1 MSFSKLR
8 KKYVILLWIGIIS
21 LFVGHFYLSS
31 LYPDHQDFYS
41 NTLLVVL
48 GLLFLLYVL
57 MNKWFGKEAL
67 KILNASTGIDF
78 WYEWTQSGNR
88 ARFSTS
94 KKAACLASVVYCYMI
109 GDFSS
114 AIDRIEFLQNQNI
127 ARTDRSSLLGIFI
140 KSSLLSGK
148 GISKEEI
155 QKKFSYISFKDE
167 AEKDEALQKQLAIY
181 DILVDQQPN
190 DYFDHVSGSQAFQ
203 RLENRYFKGL
213 NAQLKGDLVQ
223 ATSLF
228 EEIAQEDE
236 RLYFVRMAKQ
246 WLASEDH
253 FLSAL
258 VPAPKQESDRLATL
272 TADLPLPEVELPKK
286 KGRKKWKWL
295 LLIFPIL
302 FVGAIIMNL
311 VESNRPINGIY
322 YLSVDNM
329 ETKTASLNKESWI
342 KIDGDHVIVKE
353 KSEEKT
359 YPFDREDIE
368 LTVDGKQYD
377 GILQWGSLSLFEQS
391 DSSHDIRTYVSR
403 YSPMYSGYEKGTVR
417 VEKH

>member
-8 KKYVILLWIGIIS
+8 KKYVILLWIGVIS

-31 LYPDHQDFYS
+31 LYPDHQNFYS

-78 WYEWTQSGNR
+78 WYEWSQSGNR
-88 ARFSTS
+88 ARFSIS
-94 KKAACLASVVYCYMI
+94 KQSARLASVVYCYMI

-114 AIDRIEFLQNQNI
+114 AIDRIEYLQNQNI
-127 ARTDRSSLLGIFI
+127 AKTDRSSLLGIFI

-190 DYFDHVSGSQAFQ
+190 DYFDHVRGSQAFQ

-213 NAQLKGDLVQ
+213 NAQLRGELVQ

-228 EEIAQEDE
+228 KNSGFGRTLTIPGLLVIYSLIGIIDGMIIRKRISSIRTRLYEEPTDNGSQSKQIQLVTGFAGGIVAIWMVLKFFFPQIGEVRTDILGVVSVIGMVFLMNVIFLAMYFILLLPHSLYGYYRNKYSEEYREFEGKSLEEWYGKKYLRKHKELMESNNEEI
-236 RLYFVRMAKQ
+236 
-246 WLASEDH
+246 
-253 FLSAL
+253 
-258 VPAPKQESDRLATL
+258 
-272 TADLPLPEVELPKK
+272 
-286 KGRKKWKWL
+286 
-295 LLIFPIL
+295 
-302 FVGAIIMNL
+302 NL
-311 VESNRPINGIY
+311 
-322 YLSVDNM
+322 
-329 ETKTASLNKESWI
+329 
-342 KIDGDHVIVKE
+342 
-353 KSEEKT
+353 
-359 YPFDREDIE
+359 
-368 LTVDGKQYD
+368 
-377 GILQWGSLSLFEQS
+377 
-391 DSSHDIRTYVSR
+391 
-403 YSPMYSGYEKGTVR
+403 
-417 VEKH
+417 

>member
-1 MSFSKLR
+1 MSYSKLR
-8 KKYVILLWIGIIS
+8 KKYVILLRIGIIS
-21 LFVGHFYLSS
+21 VFVGHFYLSS
-31 LYPDHQDFYS
+31 LFPDHQDFYS
-41 NTLLVVL
+41 NTLLVLL
-48 GLLFLLYVL
+48 GLIFLLYVL
-57 MNKWFGKEAL
+57 MNRWFGKESL

-78 WYEWTQSGNR
+78 WYEWSQSGNR
-88 ARFSTS
+88 ARFSIS
-94 KKAACLASVVYCYMI
+94 KQSALLASVVYCYMI

-127 ARTDRSSLLGIFI
+127 AKTDRSSLLGIFI

-148 GISKEEI
+148 DISKEEI

-181 DILVDQQPN
+181 EILVDQQQN
-190 DYFDHVSGSQAFQ
+190 DYFDHVSGTQAFQ

-213 NAQLKGDLVQ
+213 NAQLKGDMALAV
-223 ATSLF
+223 SLF
-228 EEIAQEDE
+228 EEIAKEDE
-236 RLYFVRMAKQ
+236 RLYFVRMAKK

-253 FLSAL
+253 FLSTL
-258 VPAPKQESDRLATL
+258 VPEPKQESERLATL
-272 TADLPLPEVELPKK
+272 TADLPLPEAELPKK
-286 KGRKKWKWL
+286 KGKKKWKWL

-302 FVGAIIMNL
+302 FLGAIIMNL
-311 VESNRPINGIY
+311 VEANLPINGVY
-322 YLSVDNM
+322 YLSVANM

-353 KSEEKT
+353 MGGEKT

-368 LTVDGKQYD
+368 LTVDGKQYH
-377 GILQWGSLSLFEQS
+377 GMLHWGSLSLFEQS
-391 DSSHDIRTYVSR
+391 DSSHDIRTYVSKN
-403 YSPMYSGYEKGTVR
+403 SPMYDGYEKGTVR

>member
-1 MSFSKLR
+1 MSYSKLR
-8 KKYVILLWIGIIS
+8 KKYMILLWIGMIS
-21 LFVGHFYLSS
+21 LVVAHFYLSS

-48 GLLFLLYVL
+48 GLIFLLFVL
-57 MNKWFGKEAL
+57 MNRWFGKECL
-67 KILNASTGIDF
+67 KILNASSGIDF
-78 WYEWTQSGNR
+78 WHECAQSGSR
-88 ARFSTS
+88 ARFSLS
-94 KKAACLASVVYCYMI
+94 KKAAHLASVIYCYMI

-127 ARTDRSSLLGIFI
+127 ARTDRSSLLGIFV

-148 GISKEEI
+148 
-155 QKKFSYISFKDE
+155 
-167 AEKDEALQKQLAIY
+167 
-181 DILVDQQPN
+181 V
-190 DYFDHVSGSQAFQ
+190 
-203 RLENRYFKGL
+203 
-213 NAQLKGDLVQ
+213 
-223 ATSLF
+223 SLF
-228 EEIAQEDE
+228 EEITQEDV
-236 RLYFVRMAKQ
+236 RLYFVQMAKQ

-253 FLSAL
+253 SLSAL
-258 VPAPKQESDRLATL
+258 MPDPEQEDERLATL
-272 TADLPLPEVELPKK
+272 TADLPLPEAELPKK
-286 KGRKKWKWL
+286 KGKKKWKWL

-353 KSEEKT
+353 KGEEKT

-368 LTVDGKQYD
+368 LTVDGKKYD

>member
-57 MNKWFGKEAL
+57 MNKWFAKEAL

-78 WYEWTQSGNR
+78 WYEWSQSRNR
-88 ARFSTS
+88 ARFSIS
-94 KKAACLASVVYCYMI
+94 KQSARLASVVYCYMI

-114 AIDRIEFLQNQNI
+114 AIDRIEYLQNQNI
-127 ARTDRSSLLGIFI
+127 AKTDRSSLLGIFI

-155 QKKFSYISFKDE
+155 QKKFFYISFKDE
-167 AEKDEALQKQLAIY
+167 VEKDEALQKQLAIY

-246 WLASEDH
+246 WLVSEDH

-353 KSEEKT
+353 HGEEKT

-368 LTVDGKQYD
+368 LTVDGKQYH

-391 DSSHDIRTYVSR
+391 DSSHDIRTYVSL
-403 YSPMYSGYEKGTVR
+403 YSPMYDGYEKGTVR

>member
-1 MSFSKLR
+1 MSYSKLR
-8 KKYVILLWIGIIS
+8 KKYVIILWIGIIS

-48 GLLFLLYVL
+48 GLIFLLFVL
-57 MNKWFGKEAL
+57 MNRWFGKECL

-78 WYEWTQSGNR
+78 WYECAQSGSR
-88 ARFSTS
+88 ARFSLS
-94 KKAACLASVVYCYMI
+94 KKAAHLASVIYCYMI

-127 ARTDRSSLLGIFI
+127 ARTDRSSLLGIFV

-148 GISKEEI
+148 AISKEDI
-155 QKKFSYISFKDE
+155 QKKFTYVPFKNE
-167 AEKDEALQKQLAIY
+167 AEKEEVIQKQLAIY

-190 DYFDHVSGSQAFQ
+190 DYFDHVTGSQAFQ

-213 NAQLKGDLVQ
+213 NTYLKGDMELAV
-223 ATSLF
+223 SLF
-228 EEIAQEDE
+228 EEIVQEDE
-236 RLYFVRMAKQ
+236 RLYFVQMAKQ

-253 FLSAL
+253 SLSAL
-258 VPAPKQESDRLATL
+258 MLDPKLESERLATL
-272 TADLPLPEVELPKK
+272 TADLPLPEAELPKK
-286 KGRKKWKWL
+286 KGKKKWKWL

-353 KSEEKT
+353 KGEEKT

>member
-1 MSFSKLR
+1 MSYRKLR
-8 KKYVILLWIGIIS
+8 KKYVLLLRIGMIS

-31 LYPDHQDFYS
+31 LFPDYPDFYS

-48 GLLFLLYVL
+48 GLLFLLFVL

-78 WYEWTQSGNR
+78 WYEWSQSGNR
-88 ARFSTS
+88 ASFSIS
-94 KKAACLASVVYCYMI
+94 KQSARLASVVYCYMI

-127 ARTDRSSLLGIFI
+127 AKTDRSSLLGIFI

-167 AEKDEALQKQLAIY
+167 SEKDEALQKQLAIY

-213 NAQLKGDLVQ
+213 NAQLRGDLVQ

-258 VPAPKQESDRLATL
+258 VPEPRQESERLATL
-272 TADLPLPEVELPKK
+272 TADLPFPEAELPKK
-286 KGRKKWKWL
+286 KGKKKWKWL

-353 KSEEKT
+353 KGEEKT
-359 YPFDREDIE
+359 YPFDRENIE

-377 GILQWGSLSLFEQS
+377 GILQSGSLSLFEQS
-391 DSSHDIRTYVSR
+391 DSSHDIRTYVSKN
-403 YSPMYSGYEKGTVR
+403 SPMYEGYEKGTVR

>member
-78 WYEWTQSGNR
+78 WYEWSQSRNR
-88 ARFSTS
+88 ARFSIS
-94 KKAACLASVVYCYMI
+94 KQSARLASVVYCYMI

-114 AIDRIEFLQNQNI
+114 AIDRIEYLQNQNI
-127 ARTDRSSLLGIFI
+127 AKTDRSSLLGIFI

-155 QKKFSYISFKDE
+155 QKKFFYISFKDE
-167 AEKDEALQKQLAIY
+167 VEKDEALQKQLAIY

-246 WLASEDH
+246 WLVSEDH

-353 KSEEKT
+353 HGEEKT

-368 LTVDGKQYD
+368 LTVDGKQYH

-391 DSSHDIRTYVSR
+391 DSSHDIRTYVSL
-403 YSPMYSGYEKGTVR
+403 YSPMYDGYEKGTVR

>member
-1 MSFSKLR
+1 MSYSKLR
-8 KKYVILLWIGIIS
+8 KKYFILLRIGIIS
-21 LFVGHFYLSS
+21 VFVGHFYLSS
-31 LYPDHQDFYS
+31 LFPDHQDFYS

-48 GLLFLLYVL
+48 GLIFLLYVL
-57 MNKWFGKEAL
+57 MNRWFGKESL

-78 WYEWTQSGNR
+78 WYEWSQSGNR
-88 ARFSTS
+88 ARFSIS
-94 KKAACLASVVYCYMI
+94 KQSARLASVVYCYMI

-127 ARTDRSSLLGIFI
+127 AKTDRSSLLGIFI

-148 GISKEEI
+148 AISKEEI

-190 DYFDHVSGSQAFQ
+190 DYFNHVSGTQAFQ

-213 NAQLKGDLVQ
+213 NAHLKGDMALAV
-223 ATSLF
+223 SLF

-246 WLASEDH
+246 WLANEKHDFSSFDLDPE
-253 FLSAL
+253 
-258 VPAPKQESDRLATL
+258 QESKKLEAL
-272 TADLPLPEVELPKK
+272 TADLPLPQAEISKK
-286 KGRKKWKWL
+286 KGKKKWKWL

-302 FVGAIIMNL
+302 FVISLIINL
-311 VESNRPINGIY
+311 VESSKPINGIY
-322 YLSVDNM
+322 YLSVANM

-342 KIDGDHVIVKE
+342 KIDGNHIIVKE
-353 KSEEKT
+353 KGEEKT
-359 YPFDREDIE
+359 YHFDREDIE
-368 LTVDGKQYD
+368 LTVDGKQYH
-377 GILQWGSLSLFEQS
+377 GILQWGSLSLSEQS
-391 DSSHDIRTYVSR
+391 DPSRDIRTYVSKN
-403 YSPMYSGYEKGTVR
+403 SPMYDGYEKGTVR

>member
-1 MSFSKLR
+1 MSYSKLR
-8 KKYVILLWIGIIS
+8 KKYVILLWIGMIS

-78 WYEWTQSGNR
+78 WYEWSQSGNR
-88 ARFSTS
+88 ARFSVS
-94 KKAACLASVVYCYMI
+94 KQSARLASVVYCYMI

-114 AIDRIEFLQNQNI
+114 AIDRIEYLQNQNI

-140 KSSLLSGK
+140 KSSLLSGNA
-148 GISKEEI
+148 ISKEEI
-155 QKKFSYISFKDE
+155 QKKFSYISF
-167 AEKDEALQKQLAIY
+167 KDEALQKQLAIY

-246 WLASEDH
+246 WLVSEDH

-286 KGRKKWKWL
+286 KGKKKWKWL

-353 KSEEKT
+353 KGEEKT

>member
-78 WYEWTQSGNR
+78 WYEWSQSRNR
-88 ARFSTS
+88 ARFSIS
-94 KKAACLASVVYCYMI
+94 KQSARLASVVYCYMI

-114 AIDRIEFLQNQNI
+114 AIDRIEYLQNQNI
-127 ARTDRSSLLGIFI
+127 AKTDRSSLLGIFI

-155 QKKFSYISFKDE
+155 QKKFFYISFKDE
-167 AEKDEALQKQLAIY
+167 VEKDEALQKQLAIY

-246 WLASEDH
+246 WLVSEDH
-253 FLSAL
+253 FY
-258 VPAPKQESDRLATL
+258 
-272 TADLPLPEVELPKK
+272 
-286 KGRKKWKWL
+286 L
-295 LLIFPIL
+295 LL
-302 FVGAIIMNL
+302 
-311 VESNRPINGIY
+311 
-322 YLSVDNM
+322 YLLQSR
-329 ETKTASLNKESWI
+329 SL
-342 KIDGDHVIVKE
+342 ID
-353 KSEEKT
+353 
-359 YPFDREDIE
+359 
-368 LTVDGKQYD
+368 
-377 GILQWGSLSLFEQS
+377 LQL
-391 DSSHDIRTYVSR
+391 
-403 YSPMYSGYEKGTVR
+403 
-417 VEKH
+417 

>member
-1 MSFSKLR
+1 
-8 KKYVILLWIGIIS
+8 
-21 LFVGHFYLSS
+21 
-31 LYPDHQDFYS
+31 
-41 NTLLVVL
+41 
-48 GLLFLLYVL
+48 
-57 MNKWFGKEAL
+57 MNRWFGKECL
-67 KILNASTGIDF
+67 KILNASSGIDF
-78 WYEWTQSGNR
+78 WHEWAQSGNS
-88 ARFSTS
+88 ARFSIS

-181 DILVDQQPN
+181 DILVDQHPN

-213 NAQLKGDLVQ
+213 NAHLKGDL
-223 ATSLF
+223 ALAISLF

-236 RLYFVRMAKQ
+236 RLYFVQMAKQ
-246 WLASEDH
+246 WLASEDRS
-253 FLSAL
+253 LSDL
-258 VPAPKQESDRLATL
+258 MPDPKQESERLATL
-272 TADLPLPEVELPKK
+272 IADLPLPEAELPKK
-286 KGRKKWKWL
+286 KGKKKWKWL

-342 KIDGDHVIVKE
+342 KIDGNHVIVKE
-353 KSEEKT
+353 KGEEKT
-359 YPFDREDIE
+359 YPFDRENIE
-368 LTVDGKQYD
+368 LTVDGKQYG
-377 GILQWGSLSLFEQS
+377 GILQSGSLSLFEQS
-391 DSSHDIRTYVSR
+391 DSSHDIRTYVSKN
-403 YSPMYSGYEKGTVR
+403 SPMYDGYEKGTVR

>member
-1 MSFSKLR
+1 MSYSKLR

-31 LYPDHQDFYS
+31 LFPDHQDFYS

-48 GLLFLLYVL
+48 GLIFLLFVL
-57 MNKWFGKEAL
+57 MNRWFGKEGL

-78 WYEWTQSGNR
+78 WYEWSQSGNR
-88 ARFSTS
+88 ARFSIS
-94 KKAACLASVVYCYMI
+94 KQSARLASVVYCYMI

-114 AIDRIEFLQNQNI
+114 AIDRIEYLQNQNI
-127 ARTDRSSLLGIFI
+127 AKTDRSSLLGIFI

-246 WLASEDH
+246 WLVSEDH

-258 VPAPKQESDRLATL
+258 VPALKQESDRLATL

-286 KGRKKWKWL
+286 KGKKKWKWL

-353 KSEEKT
+353 KGEEKT